1 MLYAILNAALI
12 DIFISLRIFCHITNF
27 EWSTIMNSKVKIIG
41 CTNNPDR
48 ITSSGARISTTIGD
62 SLSIF
67 EDATD
72 IEKNQLLVK
81 KVLASGHKTL
91 IEHISFNLAFN
102 NVSAY
107 VEQFMLEFRLA
118 SFTVKSRRYVDFS
131 NMGFQIPSFIDKNGI
146 PLKNA
151 NELEKLYIE
160 HMTFLFK
167 EYEDFVKA
175 GIPKEDARFLLPYSY
190 KSNFYCTVNA
200 RELCNILYS
209 MLYGRGM
216 GHTEVNALG
225 KDLLKQAAELCPF
238 IFDDLSTM
246 ENGDENKYDKLADI
260 VNLNDTSEYSF
271 DDSVELM
278 TYTTNPE
285 KIVARAALIAYTNFP
300 TSKIDDLLNDKTYI
314 RKIIELVLSSR
325 RPRELEQIYFTF
337 RINSI
342 TLAAITHFTRHRMQS
357 IIIPPFHDVCKCER
371 YMIPNT
377 VKADQNLLQRYQNAY
392 DKTKKLYE
400 ILCSSGLN
408 KYEISY
414 LYLSGNVLDITTT
427 MNGRELQ
434 TFISLRSC
442 NRTQWETRTIAVK
455 MLNSLREVSP
465 LLFSH
470 FGPSCYTTGKCP
482 EGRMTCGKYDEV
494 QKIFQEAS
502 VTFNK

>member
-1 MLYAILNAALI
+1 M
-12 DIFISLRIFCHITNF
+12 D
-27 EWSTIMNSKVKIIG
+27 SKVKIIG

-48 ITSSGARISTTIGD
+48 ITSSGARISTTLGD

-67 EDATD
+67 ENATNT
-72 IEKNQLLVK
+72 EKNQSLIK
-81 KVLASGHKTL
+81 KVLASGHKTV

-118 SFTVKSRRYVDFS
+118 SFTVKSRRYVNFS
-131 NMGFQIPSFIDKNGI
+131 NMGFQIPSFIDKDGI
-146 PLKNA
+146 SLKNA
-151 NELEKLYIE
+151 DELKKLYME

-167 EYEDFVKA
+167 EYEDFVKE

-209 MLYGRGM
+209 MIYGRGK
-216 GHTEVNALG
+216 GHTEVSALG

-238 IFDDLSTM
+238 IFEDLFTM
-246 ENGDENKYDKLADI
+246 ESGNEDKYNKLADI
-260 VNLNDTSEYSF
+260 VNLNDTSEYVF

-278 TYTTNPE
+278 TYTANPE
-285 KIVARAALIAYTNFP
+285 KVVARAALIGYTNFP
-300 TSKIDDLLNDKTYI
+300 TSKIDNLLNNESCVNQ
-314 RKIIELVLSSR
+314 IIELVLSSR
-325 RPRELEQIYFTF
+325 RPRELEQINFTF

-377 VKADQNLLQRYQNAY
+377 VKANQNLLQRYLNVY
-392 DKTKKLYE
+392 EKTKKLYE
-400 ILCSSGLN
+400 TLRSSGMN

-427 MNGRELQ
+427 MNGRELR

-442 NRTQWETRTIAVK
+442 NRTQWETRAIAVK

-465 LLFSH
+465 LLFNH

-482 EGRMTCGKYDEV
+482 EGKMTCGKCNDV
-494 QKIFQEAS
+494 QKKFQETL
-502 VTFNK
+502 VTFQEDLN